1 MGDQTV
7 PAGSAQAVRAE
18 AAPAGTAPQ
27 PSTSHETHTTRSYG
41 LLLGGEWREA
51 RDGKRAAIRSPFDG
65 SIVGEVALATAQD
78 ADDAITKAARG
89 AAQWRRTPAHERAA
103 ILLRA
108 AALADARTE
117 ELATTISLENGKP
130 FAEAKGE
137 AGRSGALIRL
147 AAHEGTQLYG
157 DSLPLDAN
165 PGTGQDKVGFTLRQ
179 PVGIVV
185 AITPFNYP
193 ALLVLHKVGP
203 ALAAGNAVI
212 LKPASAT
219 PLTALALASI
229 FVEAGVPEGVISVLT
244 GPGGPIGDALVRDP
258 RVRKISFTGST
269 GVGERIASLAGVKK
283 LSLELGASSPTVILP
298 GADIEK
304 AAAAVA
310 AGGYVNAGQVC
321 ISVQR
326 VIVHRDVEADFLD
339 ALRPKVESIRMGD
352 PLAEGTTLGPLVA
365 EREAERVAQ
374 SIARAVDDGATL
386 LTGGERDGAFVSPAI
401 VTGVDT
407 RQAFAQEELF
417 GPAVAVTTV
426 DSFDAA
432 IDAANG
438 TPYGLAAGVF
448 GGTLGEGVRAMRE
461 IDAGSVHLGWT
472 PLWRADLMP
481 YGGLKASG
489 YGKEG
494 VRSTVEEM
502 TEVKTVIIHG

>member
-1 MGDQTV
+1 MMEG
-7 PAGSAQAVRAE
+7 GSRM
-18 AAPAGTAPQ
+18 
-27 PSTSHETHTTRSYG
+27 RKFG
-41 LLLGGEWREA
+41 LLIGGEWREA
-51 RDGKRAAIRSPFDG
+51 ADGARAEVRSPYDG
-65 SIVGEVALATAQD
+65 SAVGEVAVATAADVD
-78 ADDAITKAARG
+78 AAIATAERG
-89 AAQWRRTPAHERAA
+89 AAAWRRTPAHERVA
-103 ILLRA
+103 ILNRA
-108 AALADARTE
+108 ADLADARAE
-117 ELATTISLENGKP
+117 EIAATISAENGKP
-130 FAEAKGE
+130 LTEALGE
-137 AGRSGALIRL
+137 ARRSGAIIRL
-147 AAHEGTQLYG
+147 SAFEGSQLYG

-212 LKPASAT
+212 LKPAGAT
-219 PLTALALASI
+219 PLTALQIAQC
-229 FVEAGVPEGVISVLT
+229 FVDAGVPEGVISVVT
-244 GPGGPIGDALVRDP
+244 GSGGVLGDALVTDP

-269 GVGERIASLAGVKK
+269 GVGERIASIAGVKK

-304 AAAAVA
+304 ASSAVA

-326 VIVHRDVEADFLD
+326 VIVHRDVEADFMD
-339 ALRPKVESIRMGD
+339 ALLPKVAQIKMGD
-352 PLAEGTTLGPLVA
+352 PFADGTTLGPLVA
-365 EREAERVAQ
+365 EREAERVAA
-374 SIARAVDDGATL
+374 SISRAVDDGAQL
-386 LTGGERDGAFVSPAI
+386 LTGGERDGAFISPAV

-417 GPAVAVTTV
+417 GPAVAVTAV
-426 DSFDAA
+426 DDFDAA

-494 VRSTVEEM
+494 VRSTIEEM
-502 TEVKTVIIHG
+502 TEVKTVIMHG

>member
-1 MGDQTV
+1 MSASGTQHTANTPSESTASTTPSAHDL
-7 PAGSAQAVRAE
+7 GS
-18 AAPAGTAPQ
+18 
-27 PSTSHETHTTRSYG
+27 HG
-41 LLLGGEWREA
+41 LLIGGAWREA
-51 RDGKRAAIRSPFDG
+51 QGGARAEVHSPFDG
-65 SIVGEVALATAQD
+65 SAIGEVAVATV
-78 ADDAITKAARG
+78 ADVEAAVAAAAAG
-89 AAQWRRTPAHERAA
+89 AAKWGRTPAHERAA
-103 ILLRA
+103 ILNRA
-108 AALADARTE
+108 ADLADARADE
-117 ELATTISLENGKP
+117 IAAIISAENGKP
-130 FAEAKGE
+130 LGESTNEAR
-137 AGRSGALIRL
+137 RSGAIIRL
-147 AAHEGTQLYG
+147 SAHEGTQLYG
-157 DSLPLDAN
+157 TGLPLDAN
-165 PGTGQDKVGFTLRQ
+165 PGTGQDKLGFTLRQ
-179 PVGIVV
+179 PVGVVV

-203 ALAAGNAVI
+203 AIAAGNAVI
-212 LKPASAT
+212 LKPAGAT
-219 PLTALALASI
+219 PLTAIALAQI
-229 FVEAGVPEGVISVLT
+229 FLDAGVPEGVISVIT
-244 GPGGPIGDALVRDP
+244 GPGGVLGDALVTDP

-269 GVGERIASLAGVKK
+269 GVGERIASIAGVKK

-339 ALRPKVESIRMGD
+339 ALRPKVEAIQSGD
-352 PLAEGTTLGPLVA
+352 PFAAGTTLGPLIS
-365 EREAERVAQ
+365 EREARRVES
-374 SIARAVDDGATL
+374 SIAQAISDGATL
-386 LTGGERDGAFVSPAI
+386 LTGGERDRSFISPAI

-417 GPAVAVTTV
+417 GPAVAVSTV

-448 GGTLGEGVRAMRE
+448 GGTLAEGIRAVRE
-461 IDAGSVHLGWT
+461 IEAGSVHLGWT

-481 YGGLKASG
+481 YGGFKASG

-502 TEVKTVIIHG
+502 TEVKTVVMHS

>member
-1 MGDQTV
+1 MKKFD
-7 PAGSAQAVRAE
+7 
-18 AAPAGTAPQ
+18 
-27 PSTSHETHTTRSYG
+27 
-41 LLLGGEWREA
+41 LMIGGEWHEGAEGARREVH
-51 RDGKRAAIRSPFDG
+51 SPFDG
-65 SIVGEVALATAQD
+65 RIVGDIAVATV
-78 ADDAITKAARG
+78 ADVGRAVAAAERG
-89 AAQWRRTPAHERAA
+89 AARWRRTPGHERSA
-103 ILLRA
+103 ILHRA
-108 AALADARTE
+108 AQLADERVD
-117 ELATTISLENGKP
+117 ELAALISAENGKP
-130 FAEAKGE
+130 LAEALGE
-137 AGRSGALIRL
+137 ARRSGALIRL
-147 AAHEGTQLYG
+147 SAHEGTQLYG
-157 DSLPLDAN
+157 QSLPLDAN

-203 ALAAGNAVI
+203 ALASGNAVI

-219 PLTALALASI
+219 PLTALALAEI

-244 GPGGPIGDALVRDP
+244 GAGGQLGDALVSDP

-269 GVGERIASLAGVKK
+269 GVGERIAALAGVKK
-283 LSLELGASSPTVILP
+283 LSLELGASSPTLILP
-298 GADIEK
+298 GADIDQ

-339 ALRPKVESIRMGD
+339 ALLPRVEAIRMGD
-352 PLAEGTTLGPLVA
+352 PGAEGTTLGPLISD
-365 EREAERVAQ
+365 RESERVAT
-374 SIARAVDDGATL
+374 SIAAAVTDGARL
-386 LTGGERDGAFVSPAI
+386 LTGGERDGAFVSPAVI
-401 VTGVDT
+401 SGVRT
-407 RQAFAQEELF
+407 EQALAQEELF
-417 GPAVAVTTV
+417 GPAVAVTAV
-426 DSFDAA
+426 ADFDAA
-432 IDAANG
+432 IAAANG

-448 GGTLGEGVRAMRE
+448 GGTRAEGVRAMRE
-461 IDAGSVHLGWT
+461 IDAGSIHLGWT

-502 TEVKTVIIHG
+502 TEVKTVILHS